1 MLMKLKTPCYAASA
15 VLALCIVHTASAQDR
30 NWTGAGGNDL
40 WSNAGNWTPAS
51 VPPPGN
57 PITTFTGNV
66 WLQPVGGVPAVIR
79 IAAGDVESPGVGNS
93 TEVYNTIFG
102 PESGSTL
109 TIEGTLNFD
118 WTIVPWTRDPA
129 PGNRSHINMR
139 GNGIMSTTGAS
150 LNLGDGWWETLRA
163 GPYSTVNLYDNSSYN
178 SLGGAGLWLGGHICI
193 YDTASFLVNGYVNM
207 DNLQANN
214 DGTRSIV
221 LGGGTLIL
229 PLGTMTGV
237 PAVNSGTVYD
247 WIARGI
253 LRAYG
258 KGYDTND
265 LVIAVLGGTNT
276 FVTPVPLGGA
286 LSQVYFQPLIQSTML
301 QGTFQQATL
310 VGDYPSVT
318 GVLLSSVEPGLDPA
332 SFPAPAYSSSN
343 PNVATVN
350 ANGMVTAVNPGTTI
364 LTASVGVHNSLNSL
378 TVTVAPVLCSTNTLA
393 HRYSFSEASGTTTA
407 DLVPGNS
414 PAWDGT
420 LVGGATLG
428 GGQVALDGT
437 TGYVQLP
444 AGLVTNMDEITVEAW
459 ASFGATINTWANLFN
474 FGNTDADPLDST
486 YGAGGDY
493 IGLCPHTGGGTTSMN
508 FAQGLPGYFAE
519 RDAVM
524 GSTLDGQANVH
535 IVAVYHP
542 LAGYQALY
550 INGAQVASVSMFNLH
565 IDPVASANPVMNGR
579 SILNYQLG
587 LVGNPFNYIGKS
599 LYNAD
604 PTLNA
609 TVDEVR
615 IYKGPLTAFQV
626 AADHALGPSQLIG
639 SSTNVTLSASGSG
652 ASVVIKWSTTSALV
666 DLMSSPVLG
675 PGAVWTPVNTSGLT
689 VVGGKY
695 VLTVPATGNM
705 FYRLQL

>member
-1 MLMKLKTPCYAASA
+1 MKLKKLCYAASA
-15 VLALCIVHTASAQDR
+15 VLALCIVHTVSAQDSF
-30 NWTGAGGNDL
+30 WTGAVNDL
-40 WSNAGNWTPAS
+40 WNNAGNWNPAV
-51 VPPPGN
+51 VPPPGD
-57 PITTFTGNV
+57 PVTTYTGNV

-79 IAAGDVESPGVGNS
+79 IGSGDVESPGVGNS

-109 TIEGTLNFD
+109 TIEGTLSFD
-118 WTIVPWTRDPA
+118 WTIVPWTLNPA
-129 PGNRSHINMR
+129 PGNRSRINMR
-139 GNGIMSTTGAS
+139 GNAVMSTTGAS
-150 LNLGDGWWETLRA
+150 MNLGDGWWETLRA
-163 GPYSTVNLYDNSSYN
+163 GPYSTVNLYDNAKYS
-178 SLGGAGLWLGGHICI
+178 SLGGAGLWLGGHLCI
-193 YDTASFLVNGYVNM
+193 YDTATFMVNGYVNM
-207 DNLQANN
+207 DNAQANN

-229 PLGTMTGV
+229 PENTINAG
-237 PAVNSGTVYD
+237 NSGSVYD

-265 LVIAVLGGTNT
+265 LVIVDLGGTNT

-286 LSQVYFQPLIQSTML
+286 LSQVYFQPLLKPTML
-301 QGTFQQATL
+301 EGTFQQATL

-332 SFPAPAYSSSN
+332 SFAAPVYSSSN
-343 PNVATVN
+343 PNVATIN
-350 ANGMVTAVNPGTTI
+350 ANGMVTAVNPGTAT
-364 LTASVGVHNSLNSL
+364 LTASVGVLNSLNSL
-378 TVTVAPVLCSTNTLA
+378 TVTVVPVLCSTNTLA
-393 HRYSFSEASGTTTA
+393 HRYSFSETSGTTTA

-428 GGQVALDGT
+428 GGQVALDGS

-459 ASFGATINTWANLFN
+459 ASFGATINTWANLFA
-474 FGNTDADPLDST
+474 FGNNDADPLDST
-486 YGAGGDY
+486 FGLGGDY
-493 IGLCPHTGGGTTSMN
+493 IGLCPHTGGTTTSMN
-508 FAQGLPGYFAE
+508 FAQGLPGFFAE

-524 GSTLDGQANVH
+524 GSTLDGQSNVH

-542 LAGYQALY
+542 LAGSETLY
-550 INGAQVASVSMFNLH
+550 INGAQVATVSMFNTQ
-565 IDPVASANPVMNGR
+565 IDPVAYANPVLNGR

-587 LVGNPFNYIGKS
+587 LVGDPFNYIGKS
-599 LYNAD
+599 LYNGD
-604 PTLNA
+604 PTMNA

-615 IYKGPLTAFQV
+615 IYRGPLTAFQV
-626 AADHALGPSQLIG
+626 AADHALGPDQLIG
-639 SSTNVTLSASGSG
+639 SSTNVSLSATSSG
-652 ASVVIKWSTTSALV
+652 ANVVLSWPTTSSLV

-675 PGAVWTPVNTSGLT
+675 LGAVWTPVNTSSLT
-689 VVGGKY
+689 VVGGRY
-695 VLTVPATGNM
+695 QITIPATGSAR
-705 FYRLQL
+705 FFRLQQ